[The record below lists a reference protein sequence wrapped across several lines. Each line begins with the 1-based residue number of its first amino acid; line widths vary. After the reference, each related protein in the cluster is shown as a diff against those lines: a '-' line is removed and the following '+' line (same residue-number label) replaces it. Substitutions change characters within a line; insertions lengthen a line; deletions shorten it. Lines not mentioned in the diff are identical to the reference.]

1 MPRPAARNHSLYFTY
16 PSYDFVAPRELGGA
30 KFTHDVAIVGA
41 GPVGLTAALEF
52 ARHGVA
58 CVVLDDKNTV
68 NDGSRAI
75 CIARHSL
82 EIMQQLGLAD
92 RFVGKALSWTHGT
105 SYFGT
110 QPVFRLEMAH
120 SADERFYPMYNLQQQ
135 YVELFLAEAALANPR
150 IEIRWQNQVT
160 AAQVTQDGATLQV
173 RTPAGAYELDARYV
187 ISADGARS
195 IVRRSLGLPLKGD
208 SYEGCY
214 VIADIRMRS
223 PQPTERRAYFD
234 APGNPGS
241 TVLLHRQPDD
251 IWRVDYQLPPN
262 ESETE
267 ALKEDNVRRHVG
279 RIIEM
284 VGERASWELEW
295 WSLYKAYTLAL
306 DDYRHGPVLFAGDAA
321 HLVPIFGVRGL
332 NSGLA
337 DAMNAAWKL
346 AYVVRGWAPEELLDS
361 YSPERRG
368 ATLEIFDLAARS
380 TRFMTP
386 PTRGYR
392 AMRDA
397 ALALAVHSDLTRPLI
412 NPRQS
417 QPYTYA
423 ASPLTSQSAREREF
437 EAGPIAGAPIVNQR
451 LGDNDFLLDRLGTG
465 FTGIYFS
472 AQGSAPDRVSQLA
485 KSLAVGDETLTLIVL
500 GTPQAMAAYGATD
513 GSFYLVR
520 PDRHVA
526 ARWRRIEPAEVRDA
540 FRQALGRSPS

>member
-1 MPRPAARNHSLYFTY
+1 VY
-16 PSYDFVAPRELGGA
+16 
-30 KFTHDVAIVGA
+30 
-41 GPVGLTAALEF
+41 
-52 ARHGVA
+52 
-58 CVVLDDKNTV
+58 
-68 NDGSRAI
+68 
-75 CIARHSL
+75 
-82 EIMQQLGLAD
+82 
-92 RFVGKALSWTHGT
+92 
-105 SYFGT
+105 
-110 QPVFRLEMAH
+110 RLEMPH
-120 SADERFYPMYNLQQQ
+120 SADERFHPMYNLQQQ

-150 IEIRWQNQVT
+150 IELRWQNQVI
-160 AAQVTQDGATLQV
+160 AASVTRDSATLQV
-173 RTPAGAYELDARYV
+173 QTPAGAYELHARYV
-187 ISADGARS
+187 IAADGARS
-195 IVRRSLGLPLKGD
+195 IVRRSLGLPLKGE

-223 PQPTERRAYFD
+223 DYPTERRAYFD
-234 APGNPGS
+234 SPGNPGS

-262 ESETE
+262 ESEKE
-267 ALKEDNVRRHVG
+267 ALTENYVRRHVG

-284 VGERASWELEW
+284 VGERAPWDLEW

-337 DAMNAAWKL
+337 DAMNAAWKI
-346 AYVVRGWAPEELLDS
+346 AYVVHGSAPESLLDS

-368 ATLEIFDLAARS
+368 ATLEIFDLAAKS

-397 ALALAVHSDLTRPLI
+397 ALALAVRSDLTRPLI

-423 ASPLTSQSAREREF
+423 ASPLTSQAARDREF
-437 EAGPIAGAPIVNQR
+437 TSGPIAGAPIVNQR
-451 LGDNDFLLDRLGTG
+451 LHDNDYLLDRLGPAFTG
-465 FTGIYFS
+465 FYFS
-472 AQGSAPDRVSQLA
+472 AQGSAPTAVAKLA
-485 KSLAVGDETLTLIVL
+485 ESLAVGDESFRLIVL
-500 GTPQAMAAYGATD
+500 PTPQAMAAYGATD
-513 GSFYLVR
+513 DSFYLVR

-526 ARWRRIEPAEVRDA
+526 ARWRKIELAEVRDA
-540 FRQALGRSPS
+540 FQQALGRGPA